1 MAHLRLRNPHIIVSW
16 IHPEWFT
23 LRYGISTA
31 FSRKLLLNKSCCTM
45 KSSQHYHVNSSW
57 IVKIWIRNPQNIVTW
72 TPPEWMA
79 HVGIWNNH
87 SVLSWRFNQRSILTW
102 IPCTMD
108 SSQNSH
114 VNSLWI
120 VIAALWTHHMILTWT
135 PPEWPMLYYG
145 IITAFS
151 R

>member
-1 MAHLRLRNPHIIVSW
+1 
-16 IHPEWFT
+16 
-23 LRYGISTA
+23 
-31 FSRKLLLNKSCCTM
+31 
-45 KSSQHYHVNSSW
+45 
-57 IVKIWIRNPQNIVTW
+57 
-72 TPPEWMA
+72 MA